1 MSIERNMVVGRVL
14 RKLRDA
20 RGLKQADLAMRLG
33 RRQSFVSKIENG
45 ERELSLAEVYS
56 YALALESDWHL
67 IVDEVHVRLE
77 DEGFVGLPLDDSA
90 STPEEDGSPNEP

>member
-14 RKLRDA
+14 RELRDA
-20 RGLKQADLAMRLG
+20 RGLKQVDLAARLG
-33 RRQSFVSKIENG
+33 RKQSFVSKVESG

-56 YALALESDWHL
+56 YALALESDWRL

-90 STPEEDGSPNEP
+90 NAPEEDGSPNEP

>member
-56 YALALESDWHL
+56 YALALESDWRL
-67 IVDEVHVRLE
+67 IVDEVHVCLE

-90 STPEEDGSPNEP
+90 SAPEEDGSSNEP